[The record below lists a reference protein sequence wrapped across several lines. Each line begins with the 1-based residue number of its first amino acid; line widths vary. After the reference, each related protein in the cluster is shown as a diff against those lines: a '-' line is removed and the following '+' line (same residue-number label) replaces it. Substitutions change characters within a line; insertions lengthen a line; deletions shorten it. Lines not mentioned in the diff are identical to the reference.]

1 MPDYDYKKLLKRAQ
15 GDAPTIKADKG
26 RFVVPKVDVFYEGRT
41 TVLRNFDKILD
52 AINRDAEHLL
62 KFLLRELGTA
72 GEKEGNRVVLQGKV
86 QPRQIQE
93 RINAYIDMYV
103 MCQECNRPDTHLVK
117 EGRTILLRCDACG
130 AFRPIK
136 SQRKRIL
143 QKPTE
148 IIEEGKIYE
157 FTIKDIGKKGDG
169 VAYFGK
175 YIIYVA
181 DAVKGSTIKVKIDK
195 VSGTIAFGK
204 KA

>member
-181 DAVKGSTIKVKIDK
+181 DTVKGSTIKVKIDK

>member
-15 GDAPTIKADKG
+15 GDAHTVKADKG
-26 RFVVPKVDVFYEGRT
+26 RFVVPKVDIFYEGRT

-52 AINRDAEHLL
+52 TINRDADHLL

-72 GEKEGNRVVLQGKV
+72 GEKEGNRVMFQGKV

-136 SQRKRIL
+136 SQRKRTL

-148 IIEEGKIYE
+148 TIEEGKIYE